1 MLLQFPEKYPADV
14 IVVELKSKTIPPSLL
29 VKMTRLCDQ
38 EAKTL
43 AGKSQVSNGST
54 VWEDKNSES
63 DNDLLG
69 IDRVKSISG
78 TYGIKSDND

>member
-1 MLLQFPEKYPADV
+1 MLLQFPEKYPADA

-43 AGKSQVSNGST
+43 AGKSQVSNGSN
-54 VWEDKNSES
+54 VWEDKNS
-63 DNDLLG
+63 G
-69 IDRVKSISG
+69 DRQSKI
-78 TYGIKSDND
+78 YKWYLWN

>member
-1 MLLQFPEKYPADV
+1 MLLQFPEKYPADA

-43 AGKSQVSNGST
+43 AGKSQVSN